1 MLESLMQHLEANV
14 PANFIP
20 YEHALKMRQALDMIR
35 IKACEM
41 NWTSIEKLAK
51 EALDGK

>member
-20 YEHALKMRQALDMIR
+20 YEQAVRMKQTLDMIR

-41 NWTSIEKLAK
+41 NWTSIIKLAEEGLK
-51 EALDGK
+51 K